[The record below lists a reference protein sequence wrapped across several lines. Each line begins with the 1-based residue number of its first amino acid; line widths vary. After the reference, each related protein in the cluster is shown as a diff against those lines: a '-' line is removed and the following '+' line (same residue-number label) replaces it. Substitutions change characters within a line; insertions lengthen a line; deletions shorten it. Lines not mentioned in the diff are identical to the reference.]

1 MKMWKRTESDDVQ
14 PDPPFAVPSEPTQP
28 IARARELATIGPS
41 ISIRG
46 ELLGEEDL
54 IVQGRVEGVI
64 DLRQNNVTIGKDG
77 RIKADIKAR
86 VIKVDGHVEGNLRSE
101 EQVIIRRSGNV
112 TGDIVT
118 PRVTLEDGCRFRGA
132 IDMEVKSQDKQ
143 ALITHGAA
151 GIKPV
156 AAAPAKEV
164 GREVDKE
171 TISSKAET
179 QAAGKK

>member
-1 MKMWKRTESDDVQ
+1 MWKRTESEDVQ
-14 PDPPFAVPSEPTQP
+14 PDPPVMPNETAQP
-28 IARARELATIGPS
+28 LARARELATIGPS

-86 VIKVDGHVEGNLRSE
+86 VIKVDGHVEGNLRAD

-112 TGDIVT
+112 MGDIAT

-132 IDMEVKSQDKQ
+132 IDMDVKAQDKQ
-143 ALITHGAA
+143 ALITHGVAE
-151 GIKPV
+151 IKPIP
-156 AAAPAKEV
+156 APPPSKEV
-164 GREVDKE
+164 GREVGKD
-171 TISSKAET
+171 TVSGKADAH
-179 QAAGKK
+179 AAGKK

>member
-1 MKMWKRTESDDVQ
+1 MWKKIEPDEAQ
-14 PDPPFAVPSEPTQP
+14 PDPPIMGSSEISQP
-28 IARARELATIGPS
+28 AARARELATIGPS

-77 RIKADIKAR
+77 RVKADVKAR
-86 VIKVDGHVEGNLRSE
+86 AIKVDGHVEGNLHAD

-112 TGDIVT
+112 MGDIVT

-132 IDMEVKSQDKQ
+132 IDMDVKPQDRP
-143 ALITHGAA
+143 ALITHGVAEL
-151 GIKPV
+151 KPL
-156 AAAPAKEV
+156 AAAPVKEV
-164 GREVDKE
+164 GREVSKE
-171 TISSKAET
+171 NAANKGEA
-179 QAAGKK
+179 QAAAKK

>member
-1 MKMWKRTESDDVQ
+1 MWKRTESEDVQ
-14 PDPPFAVPSEPTQP
+14 PDPPVMTPSEMTQP

-54 IVQGRVEGVI
+54 IVQGRVEGII

-86 VIKVDGHVEGNLRSE
+86 VIKVDGHVEGNLRAE
-101 EQVIIRRSGNV
+101 EQVVIRRSGNV
-112 TGDIVT
+112 LGDIVT

-132 IDMEVKSQDKQ
+132 IDMEVKSQEKQ
-143 ALITHGAA
+143 ALITHGVAE
-151 GIKPV
+151 IKPM
-156 AAAPAKEV
+156 APASAKEV
-164 GREVDKE
+164 AREVGKE
-171 TISSKAET
+171 NVPTKGEP
-179 QAAGKK
+179 QAATKKL

>member
-1 MKMWKRTESDDVQ
+1 MWKKIEPEDVQ
-14 PDPPFAVPSEPTQP
+14 PDPPAALPSEAAQPT
-28 IARARELATIGPS
+28 ARARELATIGPS

-77 RIKADIKAR
+77 RVKADVKAR
-86 VIKVDGHVEGNLRSE
+86 VIKVDGHVEGNLHAD
-101 EQVIIRRSGNV
+101 EQVVIRRSGNV
-112 TGDIVT
+112 LGDIVT

-132 IDMEVKSQDKQ
+132 IDMDVKSHDKQ
-143 ALITHGAA
+143 ALITHGVAELKPTAA
-151 GIKPV
+151 G
-156 AAAPAKEV
+156 PAKEF
-164 GREVDKE
+164 GRELGKE
-171 TISSKAET
+171 TVSSKGEA